1 MSKFQFPRLTSQDEK
16 IVREYCKLMEYEFLL
31 DRKKKIAKI
40 KAFDR
45 SLYVIKAEVNGS
57 IALIACKTSFDK
69 QGNLVY
75 DKPENIYLK
84 YREAI
89 SERGIFPKELR
100 GKILHFYRAIYG
112 LAFFVPNHLSLCE
125 YKKQEV

>member
-1 MSKFQFPRLTSQDEK
+1 MSKFEFPALTSQDEK
-16 IVREYCKLMEYEFLL
+16 IIREYCKLMDYQFIC

-40 KAFDR
+40 KAFER
-45 SLYVIKAEVNGS
+45 SLYVVKAEVNGS

-89 SERGIFPKELR
+89 SERCIFPKELR

-125 YKKQEV
+125 YKEQKA

>member
-16 IVREYCKLMEYEFLL
+16 IVREYCKLMDYEFIC

-40 KAFDR
+40 KAFER
-45 SLYVIKAEVNGS
+45 SLYVVKAEVNGS

-69 QGNLVY
+69 EGNLVY

-89 SERGIFPKELR
+89 AERAIFGKELK
-100 GKILHFYRAIYG
+100 GKILHFWRAIYG
-112 LAFFVPNHLSLCE
+112 FAFFVPNHLSLCE
-125 YKKQEV
+125 YKEQEV

>member
-1 MSKFQFPRLTSQDEK
+1 MSKFQFPALTSQDEK

-89 SERGIFPKELR
+89 SERCIFPKELK

-125 YKKQEV
+125 YKEQKV

>member
-1 MSKFQFPRLTSQDEK
+1 MSKFKFPALTSQDEK
-16 IVREYCKLMEYEFLL
+16 IIREYCKLMDYEFIC

-40 KAFDR
+40 KAFER
-45 SLYVIKAEVNGS
+45 SLYVVKAQIDGS
-57 IALIACKTSFDK
+57 TTLIACKTSFDK

-84 YREAI
+84 YREVIA
-89 SERGIFPKELR
+89 ERTIFPKELR

-125 YKKQEV
+125 YKEPVL

>member
-45 SLYVIKAEVNGS
+45 SLYVIKAEVDGTT
-57 IALIACKTSFDK
+57 ALIACKTSFDK
-69 QGNLVY
+69 QGNIVY

-89 SERGIFPKELR
+89 AERAIFPKELK
-100 GKILHFYRAIYG
+100 GKLLHFYRAIYG

-125 YKKQEV
+125 YKEQAV